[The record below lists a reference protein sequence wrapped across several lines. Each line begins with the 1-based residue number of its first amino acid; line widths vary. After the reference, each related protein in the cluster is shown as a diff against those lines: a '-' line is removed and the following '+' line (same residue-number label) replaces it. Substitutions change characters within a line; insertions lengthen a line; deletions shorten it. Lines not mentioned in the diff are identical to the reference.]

1 MKLPEQEWAD
11 EGRLLEN
18 NFEQMIKALRI
29 PSNLV
34 DPARF
39 FYMAGAQVLFT
50 SIVNILDPGSEPTE
64 ADLKRMDLIH
74 NELVNWFKTIKQHH
88 EAS

>member
-1 MKLPEQEWAD
+1 
-11 EGRLLEN
+11 
-18 NFEQMIKALRI
+18 
-29 PSNLV
+29 
-34 DPARF
+34 
-39 FYMAGAQVLFT
+39 MAGAQVLFS